1 VPSSQDFDAS
11 SGDDEIHTIAAG
23 SMYRDHSIERS
34 AVSLILGYNPAVPA
48 ISGNL
53 PVSPFLPPYAANQIP
68 IAPCA
73 KGHSR
78 LGVCLTNNP
87 SKMEQPQQNI
97 NHSPDGGVV
106 QRKRRRARVACEP
119 CRERKRKCDG
129 HEPCDT
135 CFQYEYDCFYT
146 SPLAPK
152 KRVGVLY
159 QPEVWKRSTASLG
172 STPTVRVHRGEPRPH
187 SIYDDNS
194 VSSDPPLPKSAL
206 RGHLELLEANSGAA
220 FVRRLGLK
228 IDPSNAPRLHLFA
241 WNTGERLADFKPTLH
256 WPVNNIM
263 KQAELRALAV
273 IYFEKIAHTYGFI
286 DRDNF
291 FERLDARFRNP
302 NTVDEYDPVL
312 CGVAALGSLFS
323 ELRPPKAEHQLVE
336 SARFVLETQS
346 LLTPPSIDT
355 VTGWVLRVAYLR
367 MTALPHAAWMASC
380 SMMHVVEA
388 ANIHLE
394 EASDTVFTGSPDVVS
409 VDIRRRLWALAQH
422 LNIWISFDLG
432 RTRVSLPG
440 ASTKPL
446 VPKPGDYTSQLLG
459 LIPLTESLDPGKSR
473 TEEELEADLVR
484 ILGVEYEE
492 PPVVMAQT
500 NLMLCIFRRLRTQ
513 NSNILSRHEHRVIR
527 LAKKGL
533 QAAHRMVETN
543 SPWHHAANVP
553 FQVVCLFLAID
564 SRYSLQLLGYAMST
578 LNEVATAYDTAV
590 MREAYN
596 TAYLLIMLHQRRKAS
611 DAGALQDVMNAH
623 NINPAISPA
632 NGGPVSAA
640 NDQPLQSPSMQPE
653 MSWMEDLIADM
664 PTLRGLDVYQFLY
677 DDPM

>member
-1 VPSSQDFDAS
+1 
-11 SGDDEIHTIAAG
+11 
-23 SMYRDHSIERS
+23 
-34 AVSLILGYNPAVPA
+34 
-48 ISGNL
+48 
-53 PVSPFLPPYAANQIP
+53 
-68 IAPCA
+68 
-73 KGHSR
+73 
-78 LGVCLTNNP
+78 
-87 SKMEQPQQNI
+87 
-97 NHSPDGGVV
+97 
-106 QRKRRRARVACEP
+106 
-119 CRERKRKCDG
+119 
-129 HEPCDT
+129 
-135 CFQYEYDCFYT
+135 
-146 SPLAPK
+146 
-152 KRVGVLY
+152 
-159 QPEVWKRSTASLG
+159 
-172 STPTVRVHRGEPRPH
+172 
-187 SIYDDNS
+187 
-194 VSSDPPLPKSAL
+194 
-206 RGHLELLEANSGAA
+206 
-220 FVRRLGLK
+220 
-228 IDPSNAPRLHLFA
+228 
-241 WNTGERLADFKPTLH
+241 
-256 WPVNNIM
+256 
-263 KQAELRALAV
+263 
-273 IYFEKIAHTYGFI
+273 
-286 DRDNF
+286 
-291 FERLDARFRNP
+291 
-302 NTVDEYDPVL
+302 VDEYDPVL

-446 VPKPGDYTSQLLG
+446 VPKSGDYTSQLLG

-473 TEEELEADLVR
+473 TDEELEADLAR
-484 ILGVEYEE
+484 ILGVEYQE

-664 PTLRGLDVYQFLY
+664 PTLRGLDIYQFLY